1 MVYNKEAVGQ
11 EVDTSPPW
19 SATRPNEMERG
30 GGKKEEEKELS
41 PAREREKTRNA
52 FRGTV
57 YYMQS
62 TRFEFLD
69 AGLIIK
75 L

>member
-19 SATRPNEMERG
+19 SATRDQTKWKGAVEKE
-30 GGKKEEEKELS
+30 EEEKELS
-41 PAREREKTRNA
+41 PVRERETRNA

-57 YYMQS
+57 YCM
-62 TRFEFLD
+62 
-69 AGLIIK
+69 
-75 L
+75 